1 MTSVNLKTIIVG
13 CGNIAGGFDVNQN
26 GLPVT
31 HVGAYEHHGKFD
43 IIACVDPNR
52 SKLQKFAKRWKI
64 KNKFL
69 NIKEVITSKLD
80 FDVVSI
86 CTPVSSHHKD
96 VFEALKLKPKL
107 IFCEK
112 PLANKYND
120 AVDIKNMCNK
130 AGVLLAVNYSRRWDP
145 KVVELKNDISS
156 KKFGEVRSVI
166 GYYNKGILNNGSHMI
181 DLLTY
186 LFGSLKIE
194 KANSAVNDYFD
205 DDPSITALLNTNS
218 GVPIHL
224 VTAHALDYS
233 LFELE
238 IIGSK
243 RTKTMRDGGLSWSSR
258 SIVKNLRF
266 EGHKKLEKD
275 QYFKGEY
282 LKSMSFAVKNIYNA
296 ITKGDQLLCT
306 GEEAC
311 KAHKICF
318 DLFKTTLFNNRNK
331 YKVR

>member
-1 MTSVNLKTIIVG
+1 MTTVNLKTIIVG
-13 CGNIAGGFDVNQN
+13 CGNIAGDFDVNQN

-31 HVGAYEHHGKFD
+31 HAGAYKHHGKFD
-43 IIACVDPNR
+43 IVACVDPNR
-52 SKLQKFAKRWKI
+52 FKLQKFAKRWKI

-69 NIKEVITSKLD
+69 NMKEVRASKLD

-86 CTPVSSHHKD
+86 CSPVSSHHKD

-145 KVVELKNDISS
+145 KVVELKNDIAA
-156 KKFGEVRSVI
+156 KKLGEVRSII
-166 GYYNKGILNNGSHMI
+166 GYYNKGIFNNGSHMI

-194 KANSAVNDYFD
+194 KATSAVNDYFD
-205 DDPSITALLNTNS
+205 DDPTITALLNTNS
-218 GVPIHL
+218 GVPVHL
-224 VTAHALDYS
+224 VGTNALDYS

-243 RTKTMRDGGLSWSSR
+243 KTKTMRDGGLSWSTR
-258 SIVKNLRF
+258 NIAKNLRF
-266 EGHKKLEKD
+266 KGYSKLEKD

-282 LKSMSFAVKNIYNA
+282 LKSMLFAVKNIYNA
-296 ITKGDQLLCT
+296 IIKGHQLSCT

-311 KAHKICF
+311 EAHKICF
-318 DLFKTTLFNNRNK
+318 DLFKITSLSNSRK
-331 YKVR
+331 KV